1 MNDLLIRKLNLELL
15 EVDEKI
21 RKAEVF
27 LLSKRADNIT
37 TTQDSLLRIQVQAMK
52 TYRDC
57 VFERLCDLTEVK

>member
-1 MNDLLIRKLNLELL
+1 MNDALIRKLNLELL